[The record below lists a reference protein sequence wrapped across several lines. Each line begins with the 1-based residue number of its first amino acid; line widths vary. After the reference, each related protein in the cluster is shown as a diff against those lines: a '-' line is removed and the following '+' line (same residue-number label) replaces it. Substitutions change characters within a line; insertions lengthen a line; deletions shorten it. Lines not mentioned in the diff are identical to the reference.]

1 MMRTIGAKNLTF
13 KKDMHE
19 EIVAAELA
27 LKSARVMM
35 LAPVGFLVVIVSKL
49 CIPQRHPLMEP
60 SPNAQ
65 CSIYLGKRLKEVS
78 TDPTATSKQ
87 LGMLDFKIAL
97 FLCGRESA
105 CDCKEFESVRGIVQ
119 ELFPM
124 ARLLLIL
131 LVGRSSVLPTMR
143 DDVCG
148 VCLVSAPEAFPWSG
162 VSFSTLMSL
171 GL

>member
-49 CIPQRHPLMEP
+49 CTPQRHPLMEP

-65 CSIYLGKRLKEVS
+65 CSIYLGKRLKEIT

-87 LGMLDFKIAL
+87 LGMLDFKTAL

-105 CDCKEFESVRGIVQ
+105 CNCKEFESVRDIVQ
-119 ELFPM
+119 ELSPM

>member
-1 MMRTIGAKNLTF
+1 MMRTIGAKNLQF
-13 KKDMHE
+13 KKDMAE

-35 LAPVGFLVVIVSKL
+35 LAPVGFLVVIVSKPS
-49 CIPQRHPLMEP
+49 IPQRHMEP